1 MEGISHTLL
10 NYSGALINISS
21 LPTLTLQIAAD

>member
-10 NYSGALINISS
+10 NYSAALIKYR
-21 LPTLTLQIAAD
+21 